1 MQVDPRAWKRALLVW
16 LATLLMFVFPL
27 PVTADYWRALFQ
39 QPLFLVIAPIVLAG
53 LSLLFPV
60 KDGLDADEAR
70 FGDSYRPERSRSGTW
85 TGIVCSVILMLFVG
99 CVLLLA
105 NADTSRPSA
114 EFTHRLNIVCGM
126 ALAILTGLTI
136 YFAMDFKQPR

>member
-1 MQVDPRAWKRALLVW
+1 
-16 LATLLMFVFPL
+16 
-27 PVTADYWRALFQ
+27 
-39 QPLFLVIAPIVLAG
+39 
-53 LSLLFPV
+53 
-60 KDGLDADEAR
+60 
-70 FGDSYRPERSRSGTW
+70 
-85 TGIVCSVILMLFVG
+85 MLFVG

-105 NADTSRPSA
+105 NADTSRQSA